1 MLKRRRVVEL
11 VGCAVFPWLAVCS
24 DQKQLPED
32 PPKIRTVAVAR
43 IDDESLRKS
52 DQRWADWL
60 MHGRTYGE
68 QRFSP
73 LQQINAGTIG
83 QLGLAW
89 VHDTE
94 TKRGLEATPLVVDGI
109 LFATGP
115 WSVVLAVDAR
125 TGELLWKYD
134 PAVPKKYGAL
144 ACCDVVNR
152 GVAIYSGKIY
162 AGVLDGRLV
171 ALDSETGDVVWETVT
186 VDQGL
191 PYTITGAPRVV
202 KGRVVIGNSG
212 AEYGVRGYVS
222 AYEAD
227 TGELA
232 WRTYTVPGDPAKP
245 FESEAL
251 QRAAKTWKGQDWWK
265 MGGGGTV
272 GDSFAYD
279 PELDLLYVGTGSGSP
294 WNRRIRSPGGG
305 DNLYVAAVLALRPDS
320 GRLVWHYQTT
330 PGDTWG
336 YAATQ
341 HMILADLVWEQQP
354 RKVLMQAP
362 KNGFFYVLD
371 RATGELLSAKPYIT
385 VTWALGVD
393 QDTGRPIEARG
404 NRYGRGPALI
414 KPTSLGGHNWQ
425 PMSFNPDMGLVYIP
439 AHDVASIYSEEDN
452 FSYQPGTWNTGVDFG
467 MVRDLPPA
475 LASGVLLAWDPVEQQ
490 VRWRVRHPSPWN
502 GGTLT
507 TAGNLVFQGTAD
519 GRLVAYRADNGEQV
533 WETWAGTGILAA
545 PVTYMVDG
553 QQYVSV
559 MAGWGGAFALSGG
572 EAAAASQVGGVGSLL
587 SFTLGG
593 KKSVSVQRP
602 DPLPAL
608 ASVALDASSAQ
619 IEEGARLYARW
630 CVRCHGM
637 GAVGGGAISDLRH
650 SSRETF
656 EGYPEIVLNGALE
669 EAGMPS
675 FERWLGLQEVEAIRS
690 YVLKRLSEIESR
702 K

>member
-1 MLKRRRVVEL
+1 MLNRCRVVEL
-11 VGCAVFPWLAVCS
+11 VGFAFFPWLALCS
-24 DQKQLPED
+24 CQKQLPQD
-32 PPKIRTVAVAR
+32 PPKIRTVAVQR

-73 LQQINAGTIG
+73 LKQINAGNIE

-89 VHDTE
+89 VYDTQ

-115 WSVVLAVDAR
+115 WSVVLAVEAR

-134 PAVPKKYGAL
+134 PAVPKTYGAL

-186 VDQGL
+186 VDQSL

-251 QRAAKTWKGQDWWK
+251 ERAAETWKGRDWWK

-320 GRLVWHYQTT
+320 GKLVWHYQTT

-341 HMILADLVWEQQP
+341 HMILADLVWEEQP

-362 KNGFFYVLD
+362 KNGFFYLLD
-371 RATGELLSAKPYIT
+371 RATGELLSAEPYIT

-404 NRYGRGPALI
+404 NRYRRGPALV

-425 PMSFNPDMGLVYIP
+425 PMSFNPDTGLVYIP
-439 AHDVASIYSEEDN
+439 AHDVASIYSEEDD
-452 FSYQPGTWNTGVDFG
+452 FSYRPGTWNTGVDFG
-467 MVRDLPPA
+467 VVRDLPPA
-475 LASGVLLAWDPVEQQ
+475 LASGVLLAWDPVEQK

-533 WETWAGTGILAA
+533 WETRAGTGILAA

-593 KKSVSVQRP
+593 KKKCECP
-602 DPLPAL
+602 ETG
-608 ASVALDASSAQ
+608 SSA
-619 IEEGARLYARW
+619 GARFGGPGRFL
-630 CVRCHGM
+630 
-637 GAVGGGAISDLRH
+637 GAD
-650 SSRETF
+650 
-656 EGYPEIVLNGALE
+656 
-669 EAGMPS
+669 
-675 FERWLGLQEVEAIRS
+675 
-690 YVLKRLSEIESR
+690 
-702 K
+702 